1 MESAEQLENGNFESV
16 WNKKEINGGNGSW
29 SRPLYC
35 YYLPGWNTRN
45 ERTTKGGEVP
55 QAGEQESVMESG
67 GAGVP
72 VLFQQQTAAKTQML

>member
-1 MESAEQLENGNFESV
+1 MEVTAVGAVHYIVINLQVGTREM
-16 WNKKEINGGNGSW
+16 KE
-29 SRPLYC
+29 RPKV
-35 YYLPGWNTRN
+35 G
-45 ERTTKGGEVP
+45 KVP

>member
-1 MESAEQLENGNFESV
+1 MEVTAVGAV
-16 WNKKEINGGNGSW
+16 HYIVG
-29 SRPLYC
+29 
-35 YYLPGWNTRN
+35 YLTGWNTRN

-72 VLFQQQTAAKTQML
+72 VLFQQQTAARRKCCRNFNIGILQQKSWHLEQR